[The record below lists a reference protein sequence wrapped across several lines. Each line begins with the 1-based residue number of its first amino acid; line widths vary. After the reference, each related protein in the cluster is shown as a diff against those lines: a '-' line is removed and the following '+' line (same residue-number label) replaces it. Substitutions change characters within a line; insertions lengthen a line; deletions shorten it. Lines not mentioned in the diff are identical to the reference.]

1 MANYIVTDT
10 ELTSIADA
18 IIAKAGLSGQL
29 EFPIDF
35 VNGIDGIRTGGGADE
50 FIENYGTMT
59 EYTGNASTIGQ
70 YAFAYCARLTTVSFP
85 NCTSIGANAFAHCS
99 RLTTV
104 SFPSCTTIGSF
115 AFDRCFSLTTVN
127 FPSCISIEYNVFYSC
142 SSLTTVSFPS
152 CTTIGSC
159 AFERCFSLTT
169 VSFPMCTT
177 ISNNAFVSCFSLT
190 TVSFPSCTT
199 IGSFAFQKCYKLL
212 SLYLL
217 GSSLANLENVN
228 AFSSTPISNYTTST
242 GGVYGSIYVPASLY
256 ATYIASTNWVTYSSR
271 FVSV

>member
-99 RLTTV
+99 R
-104 SFPSCTTIGSF
+104 
-115 AFDRCFSLTTVN
+115 
-127 FPSCISIEYNVFYSC
+127 
-142 SSLTTVSFPS
+142 LTTVSFPS